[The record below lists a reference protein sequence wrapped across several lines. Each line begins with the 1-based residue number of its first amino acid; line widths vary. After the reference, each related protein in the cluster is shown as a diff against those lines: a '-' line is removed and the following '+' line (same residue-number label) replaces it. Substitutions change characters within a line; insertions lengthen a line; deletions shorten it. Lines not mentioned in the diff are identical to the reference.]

1 MSELF
6 RREAVRH
13 ATRRLE
19 GEVILATP
27 LSIKTLGLFLAVVVF
42 AAVAFLFSASYA
54 RKATITGLLVPDQ
67 GMIRATAQAAGALQS
82 IMVKEGDIVQAG
94 DRLAV
99 VSLAIETTAGN
110 VGEMIARGQT
120 SEAVAARAKAES
132 TLARLQVEL
141 EQAKNRQAKSEA
153 EQEQIR
159 TQISLQQ
166 SRVQLAEADLA
177 RGLQIAERGFMAR
190 KDVDARRSS
199 VLLARQ
205 ELASHRRLLA
215 TNEREIADIK
225 ARLASIPLEMAAARA
240 EAEGAAAALQQR
252 TAETEARRLQF
263 ITAPV
268 GGRIAALPV
277 ATGQTIAAGASIAVI
292 VPEDGRLE
300 AELLAPS
307 RAIGFVRQGQE
318 VRISLQA
325 FPYQRFGTVPGRI
338 RMVSTTVIA
347 PSEVVIQGLNI
358 QEPTFR
364 IRVSLAREAMTAY
377 GESYPLQPGML
388 VSADIVFD
396 RRSLVEWLFD
406 PIYAVAGRT

>member
-19 GEVILATP
+19 GEVVLATP
-27 LSIKTLGLFLAVVVF
+27 LSIKTLGLFLATIVF

-67 GMIRATAQAAGALQS
+67 GMIRATNSAAGALQT
-82 IMVKEGDIVQAG
+82 IMVKEGDIVKAG
-94 DRLAV
+94 DRIAV
-99 VSLAIETTAGN
+99 VSLAVETAAGN
-110 VGEMIARGQT
+110 VGDVIQRGLT
-120 SEAVAARAKAES
+120 SEALAARAKAES
-132 TLARLQVEL
+132 TLARLSVEL
-141 EQAKNRQAKSEA
+141 EQAKNRLSKSEA
-153 EQEQIR
+153 EQEQIN
-159 TQISLQQ
+159 TQISLQE
-166 SRVQLAEADLA
+166 SRVKLAQDDLA
-177 RGLQIAERGFMAR
+177 RGLAIAERGFMAR

-199 VLLARQ
+199 VLLSQQ
-205 ELASHRRLLA
+205 ELANHRRLLS

-225 ARLASIPLEMAAARA
+225 ARLASIPLEIAAARA
-240 EAEGAAAALQQR
+240 EAEGAAAALQTR
-252 TAETEARRLQF
+252 TVEQEARRLQF

-268 GGRIAALPV
+268 GGRVAALPV
-277 ATGQTIAAGASIAVI
+277 ATGQTIAAGATIAVI

-307 RAIGFVRQGQE
+307 RAIGFVKPGQE
-318 VRISLQA
+318 VQISLQA
-325 FPYQRFGTVPGRI
+325 FPYQRFGTVQGKI

-364 IRVSLAREAMTAY
+364 IRVSLAREAMVAY
-377 GESYPLQPGML
+377 GESYALQPGML

-406 PIYAVAGRT
+406 PIYAVAGRS

>member
-19 GEVILATP
+19 GEVVLATP
-27 LSIKTLGLFLAVVVF
+27 LSIKTLGLFLATIVF

-67 GMIRATAQAAGALQS
+67 GMIRATTVGAGSLQT
-82 IMVKEGDIVQAG
+82 IMVKEGDVVKAG

-99 VSLAIETTAGN
+99 VSLAVETAAGN
-110 VGEMIARGQT
+110 VGEVIQRGLA
-120 SEAVAARAKAES
+120 SEALAARAKAES
-132 TLARLQVEL
+132 TLARLSVEL
-141 EQAKNRQAKSEA
+141 EQAKNRLSKSEA

-159 TQISLQQ
+159 TQISLQE
-166 SRVQLAEADLA
+166 SRVKLAEDDLA
-177 RGLQIAERGFMAR
+177 RGMAIAERGFMAR

-199 VLLARQ
+199 VLLSQQ
-205 ELASHRRLLA
+205 ELATHRRLLS

-225 ARLASIPLEMAAARA
+225 ARLASIPLEIAAARA
-240 EAEGAAAALQQR
+240 EAEGAAASLQQR
-252 TAETEARRLQF
+252 TAEQESRRLQF

-268 GGRIAALPV
+268 AGRIAALPV
-277 ATGQTIAAGASIAVI
+277 ATGQTIAAGATIAVI

-307 RAIGFVRQGQE
+307 RAIGFVKPGQE
-318 VRISLQA
+318 VQISLQA
-325 FPYQRFGTVPGRI
+325 FPYQRFGTVQGKI

-347 PSEVVIQGLNI
+347 PSELVIQGLNI

-364 IRVSLAREAMTAY
+364 IRVALAREAMVAY

-406 PIYAVAGRT
+406 PIYAVTGRS